1 MSKVTDWKTPI
12 GKSSTYDGVFDGNG
26 YSIKNLKYKPTQ
38 QANQARALF
47 GKIGKT
53 AIIRNLGISGAKVTA
68 ETSSQV
74 DTNIAVLAG
83 NNSGYIYN
91 CYVIDSEVSVETKS
105 APNIGV
111 LCSVNNGKIE
121 NCYCIN
127 STIKD
132 TSTITTS
139 GVYGGIAGA
148 NTGTV
153 KNSYA
158 VSITFSICEKNT
170 ITPHPVSS
178 SNTENVYYS
187 KATGDAR
194 TYTGGTEKDTAWFKS
209 DAAVDTLGK
218 EYFAKDGTNKNNGY
232 PVLTFKNISVG
243 GGDKTALENA
253 LKVFPTKGY
262 YTTNDRYNGVS
273 TSVNGF
279 WNDMQKLAASAR
291 AVYGKENATD
301 AEIQAEVK
309 KLQDS
314 ADAIQ
319 KAIAN
324 LIPTTRANT
333 TLLYEAMQH
342 TVSKDRYTPVSYA
355 AFTKAYDEASAL
367 MASMFDEKGN
377 PTDANTSANGK
388 QETLEALAKK
398 LEAAWKDLDERVSY
412 NGTSGEKQATLTVGA
427 IRYLLDKAAGVKR
440 SVYTQDTLS
449 ALDEAVEQA
458 KKTLATDEAYS
469 SIGQKELQ
477 RMTAA
482 MQALRKAIY
491 GLKTD
496 SQGKIHVQLSVVDA
510 SDIHLKHVGL
520 SQALHNPNLLTKGM
534 TLDANASA
542 YDILNTSC
550 EKGGTL
556 LTGYNTT
563 NGSEP
568 LLFLNGELVYGEN
581 FAGYSNTDEVLKAIR
596 LHNGDALTLVRI
608 WPSRIQFSSQ
618 VGYYSELMMDIPSY
632 FRYSTI
638 EAPTE
643 VTAGEPFT
651 IRVTSTSALP
661 FAVENDSKQPVV
673 GASIYRTSAAA
684 TEDEVSTAY
693 GHHDTYAVTD
703 ENGETTL
710 TLYYEGYTLINAYQV
725 DDIQGHYTVGPSV
738 LVYVKPSDDLAAVK
752 LQLRKELD
760 EAYYDENYPE
770 SIFTPENWQ
779 KVKQAYETGVQ
790 AIADADNSGA
800 ASSAQESAVNT
811 IRSLQKSAVS
821 QNNNNL
827 KKFRDILAK
836 LPDDVTKLDKSAETD
851 IANLKAAYEAMT
863 DYQQSEL
870 TEQEIARYE
879 EIINAKLNEAESYEL
894 KFEQAFAEDVPEAD
908 QQTIR
913 DMIAY
918 LKEHTRNEDQYTDV
932 TGGNKLAELFTFN
945 TYVGGPMVSS
955 ANNSYIYT
963 PLDKAPALKQDIYAC
978 VSPEYAAYLLC
989 RDAAIQAGKNNG
1001 PGVISAENGSWSI
1014 SDESTQMYVPDASNS
1029 NTTRVLGKM
1038 TYTINGT
1045 KYAIRSIKVTG
1056 LDTEASKR
1064 TLSFYDDTGYKG
1076 RSKGLMCNQVVP
1088 DTFLA
1093 FDMPFNNVT
1102 ITVTWG
1108 PASGSASE
1116 VEKARADA
1124 LTALETVMKGYEGNT
1139 KYTDKLDEIKKAYE
1153 AGIAKIKDK
1162 KQTPTVDAINTA
1174 RRETASKMAKAAA
1187 GSSSSADYEKYWG
1200 PNGLYRSEFDP
1211 GTEKGSVTLIIEDTT
1226 YDDSKDNDGEPF
1238 FYTGPTTAADYSV
1251 KNAYVYKENYI
1262 IGDNDTMMTVI
1273 LRALKEKNCSWTGTG
1288 GTEFG
1293 ITYLSGIKDGDHKLS
1308 EFDGGKESGWMGTL
1322 NGFFVNLSFAEF
1334 RVTPK
1339 EGQESKILLEDGD
1352 VIHVMYTC
1360 TGLGAD
1366 LGGTW
1371 GNSDTTLKALK
1382 VESGTETLV
1391 LAPEFEAV
1399 AEPGGTYSYTVLID
1413 DEAADL
1419 TITAD
1424 AANKN
1429 YLVKRFLNEKVTDNT
1444 EGGSFY
1450 KSTQAIPVVSGDT
1463 IYIGCGE
1470 PVWPSMNNQSTE
1482 AREYVGTWYELHI
1495 VSKKSGTKD
1504 VEAQIDALPDV
1515 GSLTYANREN
1525 YRQDI
1530 LQAWR
1535 ALNELADPDAV
1546 INKDKLDQLYKKL
1559 TDFDAVDAVKQAIAD
1574 LPTVAN
1580 ATLADKSNID
1590 AAKAK
1595 YDALTD
1601 ELRTYLKASEKQKLA
1616 DLLKRI
1622 EELNQEALTRLVV
1635 SPDTVSA
1642 VVDAKTGTI
1651 RLVGYVTPDMQIRL
1665 NDTPVANGDSFTLGY
1680 STYRIDMSGV
1690 IEKAPN
1696 VELEEKRPEIKMP
1709 EGAGDEVKQAVNAIT
1724 SPSTTSDGLKEAAA
1738 ETLTETAKDLAK
1750 DAAANA
1756 KEGQTV
1762 EVTAEV
1768 NLKIEVTRYSV
1779 SDGKNE
1785 LALEIKPQ
1793 VTYTTVVK
1801 NADGT
1806 TASSK
1811 TTDAEDLGNHVINAP
1826 VTISLALPT
1835 GMSQENLYVKH
1846 QISEDR
1852 YEYIKPTIEKNVA
1865 TWQQSSFS
1873 VVILTSDRRTA
1884 TIEMDGA
1891 NETLTPEDIGK
1902 ELPTVSMPNKDFLGW
1917 TFVINGEEY
1926 PGGPYTE
1933 LTDDLLTKLSEADS
1947 VSATPVFKDRPIIPV
1962 TPVTP
1967 SKPSQKPDTG
1977 KDLPFTDVSA
1987 NSWFYD
1993 GVKYAYENGLMNGTS
2008 STAFSPNA
2016 NTTRGM
2022 IVTILARVEGV
2033 NTNGT
2038 PWYAAGQKWA
2048 MDNGISDGTNMPG
2061 VITREQLATI
2071 LYRYA
2076 KQKGYDVSK
2085 SAALTA
2091 FSDADKVSG
2100 YAAEAMQWAVAEGL
2114 LQGSNGRLNPQG
2126 SATRAQVATILMRF
2140 MEKIAK

>member
-1 MSKVTDWKTPI
+1 MTVQKNRKEVPPVWRNLLLVWLIFSLVVASILPVCAAEPTAQTLTVSDITKYEISGTIEVDSVKYNVYKTTLDATKQDGLSFKVSPLI
-12 GKSSTYDGVFDGNG
+12 GLVSTYSLGTKATNFKPGRANDGVLIERNDTLFNAAVKHFNDSQNALALNDG
-26 YSIKNLKYKPTQ
+26 SIKNGNSYLLFQIAKNHFRKGIIEIPGFLLVEWTPGSVAPVTVDTRGLQNKLDETPETTQ
-38 QANQARALF
+38 TDGVYVDRTVYHEDDRYF
-47 GKIGKT
+47 GKNK
-53 AIIRNLGISGAKVTA
+53 
-68 ETSSQV
+68 
-74 DTNIAVLAG
+74 
-83 NNSGYIYN
+83 
-91 CYVIDSEVSVETKS
+91 
-105 APNIGV
+105 
-111 LCSVNNGKIE
+111 
-121 NCYCIN
+121 
-127 STIKD
+127 
-132 TSTITTS
+132 
-139 GVYGGIAGA
+139 
-148 NTGTV
+148 
-153 KNSYA
+153 
-158 VSITFSICEKNT
+158 TFSVLYNQL
-170 ITPHPVSS
+170 
-178 SNTENVYYS
+178 
-187 KATGDAR
+187 
-194 TYTGGTEKDTAWFKS
+194 KD
-209 DAAVDTLGK
+209 DLPQGRN
-218 EYFAKDGTNKNNGY
+218 Y
-232 PVLTFKNISVG
+232 
-243 GGDKTALENA
+243 
-253 LKVFPTKGY
+253 
-262 YTTNDRYNGVS
+262 
-273 TSVNGF
+273 NGF
-279 WNDMQKLAASAR
+279 WDIYLGARKAAEDALTSNNQETVNDALSLLTTAA
-291 AVYGKENATD
+291 D
-301 AEIQAEVK
+301 
-309 KLQDS
+309 
-314 ADAIQ
+314 
-319 KAIAN
+319 N

-333 TLLYEAMQH
+333 TLLHEAIEAADI
-342 TVSKDRYTPVSYA
+342 TKKDDYTPKSWSAYIQAKEAAVS
-355 AFTKAYDEASAL
+355 L
-367 MASMFDEKGN
+367 MDRMFDASGN
-377 PTDANTSANGK
+377 PTTDNTPAVQDELKNLAAELTKAHKNLDKRASLISTDGTKRAELAIAAIQQINQQYGSADLSAYTDTSVAELK
-388 QETLEALAKK
+388 AK
-398 LEAAWKDLDERVSY
+398 LEKAVKLTKDVP
-412 NGTSGEKQATLTVGA
+412 
-427 IRYLLDKAAGVKR
+427 
-440 SVYTQDTLS
+440 
-449 ALDEAVEQA
+449 
-458 KKTLATDEAYS
+458 AYS
-469 SIGQKELQ
+469 SIGSKELTSLQ
-477 RMTAA
+477 D
-482 MQALRKAIY
+482 ALRELRWAVL
-491 GLKTD
+491 GLETKLNK
-496 SQGKIHVQLSVVDA
+496 QIQVKLSVLDT
-510 SDIHLKHVGL
+510 SDIYAGHVGDN
-520 SQALHNPNLLTKGM
+520 QANHNYNTRTATL

-542 YDILNTSC
+542 YDLLHDGKYDTGKNTDSV
-550 EKGGTL
+550 EL
-556 LTGYNTT
+556 V
-563 NGSEP
+563 
-568 LLFLNGELVYGEN
+568 FLNGELLYNVSFGSDYLDGE
-581 FAGYSNTDEVLKAIR
+581 TMLKSVK
-596 LHNGDALTLVRI
+596 LHNNDELSVVWFMPNRF
-608 WPSRIQFSSQ
+608 PNSST
-618 VGYYSELMMDIPSY
+618 VGTYEQQMLEIVDW

-638 EAPTE
+638 QVAQE
-643 VTAGEPFT
+643 VTAGVPFPVT
-651 IRVTSTSALP
+651 VTSESAFP
-661 FAVENDSKQPVV
+661 FRKDGGKPFV
-673 GASIYRTSAAA
+673 GAEIYYGAAKESA
-684 TEDEVSTAY
+684 EDAETTYVHRSTGAL
-693 GHHDTYAVTD
+693 TD
-703 ENGETTL
+703 ENGQAQV
-710 TLYYEGYTLINAYQV
+710 TLYEEGYVLLNAFRM
-725 DDIQGHYTVGPSV
+725 DTEGRYTVGPSV
-738 LVYVKPSDDLAAVK
+738 LVHVKPSTDPSTAK
-752 LQLRKELD
+752 LRLREQLD
-760 EAYYDENYPE
+760 EVYYDENYPE
-770 SIFTPENWQ
+770 SAFTAERWAER
-779 KVKQAYETGVQ
+779 KAAYEEGVQ
-790 AIADADNSGA
+790 GIANAATLGEASTAQSEAIAAIKKLQSDMDETN
-800 ASSAQESAVNT
+800 VN
-811 IRSLQKSAVS
+811 
-821 QNNNNL
+821 NPWN
-827 KKFRDILAK
+827 FRYQLST
-836 LPDDVTKLDKSAETD
+836 LPDEVTKLDAAAQTTINTLADLYEK
-851 IANLKAAYEAMT
+851 IKAT
-863 DYQQSEL
+863 PYQLAEL
-870 TEQEIARYE
+870 TEQEIQKYE
-879 EIINAKLNEAESYEL
+879 AVVAASKAGLPPAEEHTL
-894 KFEQAFAEDVPEAD
+894 TFEQKLITDDPDDQKALEA
-908 QQTIR
+908 
-913 DMIAY
+913 MIAY
-918 LKEHTRNEDQYTDV
+918 LQANTPTDDKYGES
-932 TGGNKLAELFTFN
+932 TGNKKLLPLFGFSKYRLPIEKATAL
-945 TYVGGPMVSS
+945 TKDLRATLSPD
-955 ANNSYIYT
+955 YT
-963 PLDKAPALKQDIYAC
+963 
-978 VSPEYAAYLLC
+978 AYLLC
-989 RDAAIQAGKNNG
+989 RNAAMADGNMKG
-1001 PGVISAENGSWSI
+1001 PGVILGNGWSI
-1014 SDESTQMYVPDASNS
+1014 SDKALGSSFQEGG
-1029 NTTRVLGKM
+1029 NTVTLTGSM
-1038 TYTINGT
+1038 TYTING
-1045 KYAIRSIKVTG
+1045 KQYAIRDISIEGAEVPLSLTDSNVLKYEDGT
-1056 LDTEASKR
+1056 LIDAS
-1064 TLSFYDDTGYKG
+1064 TYKG
-1076 RSKGLMCNQVVP
+1076 KTDVHINVHAKNAQIG
-1088 DTFLA
+1088 FI
-1093 FDMPFNNVT
+1093 MPFNDVK
-1102 ITVTWG
+1102 IVVTWG
-1108 PASGSASE
+1108 PVGGTSSE
-1116 VEKARADA
+1116 AEKARADA

-1139 KYTDKLDEIKKAYE
+1139 KYADKLDEIKKAYE
-1153 AGIAKIKDK
+1153 TGIAKIKDET
-1162 KQTPTVDAINTA
+1162 QTPTVDAINRV
-1174 RRETASKMAKAAA
+1174 RRETAGKMAKEAA
-1187 GSSSSADYEKYWG
+1187 GSSNLADYEKYWG
-1200 PNGLYRSEFDP
+1200 VNGQYTSEFDP
-1211 GTEKGSVTLIIEDTT
+1211 GSPSGSVTLIIEDTT
-1226 YDDSKDNDGEPF
+1226 YDDSKDNDGKPF

-1262 IGDNDTMMTVI
+1262 IGDNDNMMTVI
-1273 LRALKEKNCSWTGTG
+1273 LRALKEKGCTWTGTG
-1288 GTEFG
+1288 GAGFG
-1293 ITYLSGIKDGDHKLS
+1293 ITYLSGIKDSDHTLS
-1308 EFDGGKESGWMGTL
+1308 EFTGGNESGWMGTL
-1322 NGFFVNLSFAEF
+1322 NGFFVNLSFSEF
-1334 RVTPK
+1334 RVTP
-1339 EGQESKILLEDGD
+1339 QENQNSNILLADGD

-1360 TGLGAD
+1360 TGLGED
-1366 LGGTW
+1366 LGGTFY
-1371 GNSDTTLKALK
+1371 NSDTTLKALK
-1382 VESGTETLV
+1382 VMDGDKTLV
-1391 LAPEFEAV
+1391 LAPEFESV
-1399 AEPGGTYSYTVLID
+1399 AQPGGTYSYTVMID
-1413 DEAADL
+1413 GDAAEL
-1419 TITAD
+1419 TITTD

-1444 EGGSFY
+1444 EGGSYY

-1482 AREYVGTWYELHI
+1482 ARDYVGTWYELHI
-1495 VSKKSGTKD
+1495 VSANSGGSD
-1504 VEAQIDALPDV
+1504 VDAQIDALPNPND
-1515 GSLTYANREN
+1515 LTYTNRET

-1530 LQAWR
+1530 VQAKQ
-1535 ALNELADPDAV
+1535 ALDALKDSSSVNADRKQKLEALC
-1546 INKDKLDQLYKKL
+1546 DKLAG
-1559 TDFDAVDAVKQAIAD
+1559 FDAVDAVKKAIAD

-1762 EVTAEV
+1762 KVTAEV

-1987 NSWFYD
+1987 NNWSYD

-2114 LQGSNGRLNPQG
+2114 LQGSNGELDPQG

>member
-1 MSKVTDWKTPI
+1 M
-12 GKSSTYDGVFDGNG
+12 VFQVGN
-26 YSIKNLKYKPTQ
+26 
-38 QANQARALF
+38 
-47 GKIGKT
+47 
-53 AIIRNLGISGAKVTA
+53 
-68 ETSSQV
+68 
-74 DTNIAVLAG
+74 D
-83 NNSGYIYN
+83 
-91 CYVIDSEVSVETKS
+91 
-105 APNIGV
+105 
-111 LCSVNNGKIE
+111 GKIE
-121 NCYCIN
+121 EILDLKKTIAYIEFTADMANYVGLFGLVIEFTQ
-127 STIKD
+127 SVDKSGLETVLKTARTIKNGD
-132 TSTITTS
+132 
-139 GVYGGIAGA
+139 
-148 NTGTV
+148 
-153 KNSYA
+153 SYY
-158 VSITFSICEKNT
+158 KQ
-170 ITPHPVSS
+170 
-178 SNTENVYYS
+178 
-187 KATGDAR
+187 
-194 TYTGGTEKDTAWFKS
+194 
-209 DAAVDTLGK
+209 
-218 EYFAKDGTNKNNGY
+218 
-232 PVLTFKNISVG
+232 
-243 GGDKTALENA
+243 
-253 LKVFPTKGY
+253 
-262 YTTNDRYNGVS
+262 NDRYNGNIYS
-273 TSVNGF
+273 SSGF
-279 WNDMQKLAASAR
+279 WAEFLAELTNAEAIYASGR
-291 AVYGKENATD
+291 SDQNAINGATKD
-301 AEIQAEVK
+301 
-309 KLQDS
+309 LTS
-314 ADAIQ
+314 AIS
-319 KAIAN
+319 N
-324 LIPTTRANT
+324 LIEKRYANT
-333 TLLYEAMQH
+333 TLLHEAIEAADI
-342 TVSKDRYTPVSYA
+342 TKKDDYTPKSWSAYIQAKEAAVS
-355 AFTKAYDEASAL
+355 L
-367 MASMFDEKGN
+367 MDRMFDASGN
-377 PTDANTSANGK
+377 PTADNTPAVQDELENLAAELTAARKALDKRASLISTDGTKRAELAIAAIQQIQQQYESANLSGTYTDTSVA
-388 QETLEALAKK
+388 TLKTK
-398 LEAAWKDLDERVSY
+398 LEKAVKLTKDVP
-412 NGTSGEKQATLTVGA
+412 
-427 IRYLLDKAAGVKR
+427 
-440 SVYTQDTLS
+440 
-449 ALDEAVEQA
+449 
-458 KKTLATDEAYS
+458 AYS
-469 SIGQKELQ
+469 SIGSKELTSLQ
-477 RMTAA
+477 D
-482 MQALRKAIY
+482 ALRELRWAVL
-491 GLKTD
+491 GLETLSNK
-496 SQGKIHVQLSVVDA
+496 QIQVKLSVLDT
-510 SDIHLKHVGL
+510 SDIYLGHVGDN
-520 SQALHNPNLLTKGM
+520 QANHNYNTRTATL

-542 YDILNTSC
+542 YDLLHDGNYDTGKNTDSV
-550 EKGGTL
+550 EL
-556 LTGYNTT
+556 V
-563 NGSEP
+563 
-568 LLFLNGELVYGEN
+568 FLNGELLYNVSFGSDYLGTLTMLQSVKLHDKDELSVVWFMPN
-581 FAGYSNTDEVLKAIR
+581 RFPNSSTDGTYVQQMLEIV
-596 LHNGDALTLVRI
+596 D
-608 WPSRIQFSSQ
+608 W
-618 VGYYSELMMDIPSY
+618 

-638 EAPTE
+638 QVAQE
-643 VTAGEPFT
+643 VTAGVPFPVT
-651 IRVTSTSALP
+651 VTSESAFP
-661 FAVENDSKQPVV
+661 FRKDGGKPFV
-673 GASIYRTSAAA
+673 GAEIYYGAAKESA
-684 TEDEVSTAY
+684 EDAETTYVHRST
-693 GHHDTYAVTD
+693 GVLTD
-703 ENGETTL
+703 ENGQTQV
-710 TLYYEGYTLINAYQV
+710 TLYEEGYVLLNAFRM
-725 DDIQGHYTVGPSV
+725 DTEGRYTVGPSV
-738 LVYVKPSDDLAAVK
+738 LVHVKPSTDPGTAK
-752 LQLRKELD
+752 LRLREQLD
-760 EAYYDENYPE
+760 EVYYDENYSE
-770 SIFTPENWQ
+770 SAFTAERWAER
-779 KVKQAYETGVQ
+779 KAAYEEGVQ
-790 AIADADNSGA
+790 GIANAATLGEASTAQSEAIAKIKKLQSSMDEDN
-800 ASSAQESAVNT
+800 V
-811 IRSLQKSAVS
+811 
-821 QNNNNL
+821 NNL
-827 KKFRDILAK
+827 WNFRYDLST
-836 LPDDVTKLDKSAETD
+836 LPDKVTKLDAAAEQTINKLINLYKKIEQTPYQFAELTD
-851 IANLKAAYEAMT
+851 QELEKYKAVVAAYEKGLPPAQEYTMT
-863 DYQQSEL
+863 
-870 TEQEIARYE
+870 
-879 EIINAKLNEAESYEL
+879 
-894 KFEQAFAEDVPEAD
+894 FEQKLITDDPDDQKALEA
-908 QQTIR
+908 
-913 DMIAY
+913 MIAY
-918 LKEHTRNEDQYTDV
+918 LQANTPTDDKYGDS
-932 TGGNKLAELFTFN
+932 TGNKKLLPLFGFSKYGLPIETA
-945 TYVGGPMVSS
+945 TALTKDLYATLSPD
-955 ANNSYIYT
+955 YT
-963 PLDKAPALKQDIYAC
+963 
-978 VSPEYAAYLLC
+978 AYLLC
-989 RDAAIQAGKNNG
+989 RNAARAEGKNNG
-1001 PGVISAENGSWSI
+1001 PGEIRAEDRSWSI
-1014 SDESTQMYVPDASNS
+1014 SDETLGSSFQESG
-1029 NTTRVLGKM
+1029 NTVTLTGSM
-1038 TYTINGT
+1038 TYTING
-1045 KYAIRSIKVTG
+1045 KQYAIRDISIEGAEVPLSLTNSNALNYVDG
-1056 LDTEASKR
+1056 
-1064 TLSFYDDTGYKG
+1064 TLIDATNYKG
-1076 RSKGLMCNQVVP
+1076 KTENHINVHAKNAKVG
-1088 DTFLA
+1088 FI
-1093 FDMPFNNVT
+1093 MPFNNVK
-1102 ITVTWG
+1102 IVVTWG
-1108 PASGSASE
+1108 PVGGTSSE
-1116 VEKARADA
+1116 AEKARADA
-1124 LTALETVMKGYEGNT
+1124 LTALETVMKGYESNT
-1139 KYTDKLDEIKKAYE
+1139 KYADKLDKIREAYKT
-1153 AGIAKIKDK
+1153 GIAKIKDEA
-1162 KQTPTVDAINTA
+1162 QTPTVNAINTV

-1187 GSSSSADYEKYWG
+1187 GSSSLTDYEKYWG
-1200 PNGLYRSEFDP
+1200 QDGLYRSEFDP
-1211 GTEKGSVTLIIEDTT
+1211 GSPSGSVTLIIEDTT
-1226 YDDSKDNDGEPF
+1226 YDDSKDNEGTPF

-1273 LRALKEKNCSWTGTG
+1273 LRALKEKGCTWTGTG
-1288 GTEFG
+1288 GAGFG
-1293 ITYLSGIKDGDHKLS
+1293 ITYLSGIKDGDHTLS
-1308 EFDGGKESGWMGTL
+1308 EFTGGNESGWMGTL
-1322 NGFFVNLSFAEF
+1322 NGFFVNLSFSEF
-1334 RVTPK
+1334 RVTHK
-1339 EGQESKILLEDGD
+1339 EGQESNILLADGD

-1366 LGGTW
+1366 LGGTFY
-1371 GNSDTTLKALK
+1371 NSDTTLKALK
-1382 VESGTETLV
+1382 VENGTQTLV
-1391 LAPEFEAV
+1391 LTPEFEAV

-1482 AREYVGTWYELHI
+1482 ARKYVGTWYELHI

-1535 ALNELADPDAV
+1535 ALYELADPDAV
-1546 INKDKLDQLYKKL
+1546 SNKDKLDQLYKKL

-1574 LPTVAN
+1574 LPTVSN

-1635 SPDTVSA
+1635 LPDTVSA

-1651 RLVGYVTPDMQIRL
+1651 HLVGYVTAGSTQITL
-1665 NDTPVANGDSFTLGY
+1665 NGIPVANGDSFTLGY

-1709 EGAGDEVKQAVNAIT
+1709 EDAGDEVKQAVNAIT

-1738 ETLTETAKDLAK
+1738 ETLTETAKELAK

-1768 NLKIEVTRYSV
+1768 NLKIEVTSYSV

-1811 TTDAEDLGNHVINAP
+1811 TTDAEDLGNHVIKAP

-1873 VVILTSDRRTA
+1873 VVILTSDRRMA

-1917 TFVINGEEY
+1917 TFVINGKEY

-1933 LTDDLLTKLSEADS
+1933 LTDDLLTALSKA
-1947 VSATPVFKDRPIIPV
+1947 VTISATPVFKDRPIIPV

-1977 KDLPFTDVSA
+1977 KNLPFTDVSA
-1987 NSWFYD
+1987 NNWFYD

-2008 STAFSPNA
+2008 SNAFSPNA

-2085 SAALTA
+2085 STALTA

-2100 YAAEAMQWAVAEGL
+2100 YASEAMQWAVAEGL

>member
-1 MSKVTDWKTPI
+1 MLGDLDKTKLQASLDKVT
-12 GKSSTYDGVFDGNG
+12 
-26 YSIKNLKYKPTQ
+26 
-38 QANQARALF
+38 
-47 GKIGKT
+47 
-53 AIIRNLGISGAKVTA
+53 
-68 ETSSQV
+68 
-74 DTNIAVLAG
+74 
-83 NNSGYIYN
+83 
-91 CYVIDSEVSVETKS
+91 
-105 APNIGV
+105 
-111 LCSVNNGKIE
+111 
-121 NCYCIN
+121 
-127 STIKD
+127 
-132 TSTITTS
+132 
-139 GVYGGIAGA
+139 
-148 NTGTV
+148 
-153 KNSYA
+153 
-158 VSITFSICEKNT
+158 
-170 ITPHPVSS
+170 
-178 SNTENVYYS
+178 
-187 KATGDAR
+187 
-194 TYTGGTEKDTAWFKS
+194 
-209 DAAVDTLGK
+209 
-218 EYFAKDGTNKNNGY
+218 GTNESKW
-232 PVLTFKNISVG
+232 
-243 GGDKTALENA
+243 
-253 LKVFPTKGY
+253 
-262 YTTNDRYNGVS
+262 YTSNDRYNGKAES
-273 TSVNGF
+273 KTGF
-279 WNDMQKLAASAR
+279 WAELTKTNGPR
-291 AVYGKENATD
+291 ANAQNILNT
-301 AEIQAEVK
+301 A
-309 KLQDS
+309 L
-314 ADAIQ
+314 IQ
-319 KAIAN
+319 KQLDNAQKDLDNAISN
-324 LIPTTRANT
+324 LIPAERANT
-333 TLLYEAMQH
+333 TLLYEEIQRSENLNKDNYTLASWSDFSKKFDAAQALQALMFNEDGSPSDANNASANPDIKTKTDELKTAREALEERIPKGWLLSAQFAQKAIEQLLDEKLTGKYTADSWSAYQDARTTAEKALDEVKVFESMGESDLDRLQKATEKLRTARYALVDKDKRTINVYVSFADAFAMINKNATSAGAVAKH
-342 TVSKDRYTPVSYA
+342 VTLPAGATVRQAFEAAMGRLPTNPHGTFCEALLFINGQMYFPDNANINQIIYCGQYANAKLRDGDKVTLVLSAPPQELASSQAHYNLLQTTDLLDDFRYTTIDAPEKVAAGETFEITVNVDGALPDNYTGTATGYA
-355 AFTKAYDEASAL
+355 NAKIFTSVDAYETAEAAANAETTL
-367 MASMFDEKGN
+367 DTYVT
-377 PTDANTSANGK
+377 TDANGK
-388 QETLEALAKK
+388 
-398 LEAAWKDLDERVSY
+398 
-412 NGTSGEKQATLTVGA
+412 ATLTLYNEGFITLNAFCFDDAGRVTAGHTVIIEVGKTDDLA
-427 IRYLLDKAAGVKR
+427 GIRLQLREELDNAYNDEAYPRSVFSAEQWTELQTAYNTGIAGIADAKTSGAARTAQMAALQTIKRLQSEADKANADNLRFFRNILATIPYPTDGKLDKAAEADVGRLKTR
-440 SVYTQDTLS
+440 YGQMTEAQRADLT
-449 ALDEAVEQA
+449 DEEKA
-458 KKTLATDEAYS
+458 KYEAIAAATFTDEAQQFTLTFEQNFTP
-469 SIGQKELQ
+469 GMNE
-477 RMTAA
+477 AD
-482 MQALRKAIY
+482 KA
-491 GLKTD
+491 
-496 SQGKIHVQLSVVDA
+496 
-510 SDIHLKHVGL
+510 
-520 SQALHNPNLLTKGM
+520 
-534 TLDANASA
+534 
-542 YDILNTSC
+542 
-550 EKGGTL
+550 
-556 LTGYNTT
+556 
-563 NGSEP
+563 
-568 LLFLNGELVYGEN
+568 
-581 FAGYSNTDEVLKAIR
+581 
-596 LHNGDALTLVRI
+596 
-608 WPSRIQFSSQ
+608 
-618 VGYYSELMMDIPSY
+618 
-632 FRYSTI
+632 TI
-638 EAPTE
+638 EAMVKYLQDNTP
-643 VTAGEPFT
+643 
-651 IRVTSTSALP
+651 
-661 FAVENDSKQPVV
+661 N
-673 GASIYRTSAAA
+673 
-684 TEDEVSTAY
+684 EDW
-693 GHHDTYAVTD
+693 
-703 ENGETTL
+703 
-710 TLYYEGYTLINAYQV
+710 YQ
-725 DDIQGHYTVGPSV
+725 Q
-738 LVYVKPSDDLAAVK
+738 KPISGIGNQKLAA
-752 LQLRKELD
+752 
-760 EAYYDENYPE
+760 
-770 SIFTPENWQ
+770 
-779 KVKQAYETGVQ
+779 
-790 AIADADNSGA
+790 
-800 ASSAQESAVNT
+800 
-811 IRSLQKSAVS
+811 
-821 QNNNNL
+821 
-827 KKFRDILAK
+827 
-836 LPDDVTKLDKSAETD
+836 
-851 IANLKAAYEAMT
+851 
-863 DYQQSEL
+863 
-870 TEQEIARYE
+870 
-879 EIINAKLNEAESYEL
+879 
-894 KFEQAFAEDVPEAD
+894 
-908 QQTIR
+908 
-913 DMIAY
+913 
-918 LKEHTRNEDQYTDV
+918 
-932 TGGNKLAELFTFN
+932 LFTFN
-945 TYVGGPMVSS
+945 TTKS
-955 ANNSYIYT
+955 ANNSTAYQKIT
-963 PLDKAPALKQDIYAC
+963 ESSALQSGIYAC
-978 VSPEYAAYLLC
+978 VNPDYIMYLLC
-989 RDAAIQAGKNNG
+989 RDNS
-1001 PGVISAENGSWSI
+1001 GVFSGTTDTGAWSV
-1014 SDESTQMYVPDASNS
+1014 SDA
-1029 NTTRVLGKM
+1029 NTTLNVTTKNDYSYVGLVGKM
-1038 TYTINGT
+1038 VYTINGT
-1045 KYAIRSIKVTG
+1045 QYAIRSIDVEG
-1056 LDTEASKR
+1056 LTAGQYELTTR
-1064 TLSFYDDTGYKG
+1064 PFYEGSDYKG
-1076 RSKGLMCNQVVP
+1076 KTDTDCNLYVP
-1088 DTFLA
+1088 DSFVSFT
-1093 FDMPFNNVT
+1093 MPFSDVKVS
-1102 ITVTWG
+1102 VTWG
-1108 PASGSASE
+1108 PVSGTDSE
-1116 VEKARADA
+1116 IEKARADA
-1124 LTALETVMKGYEGNT
+1124 LTALEAVMKGYEDDA
-1139 KYTDKLDEIKKAYE
+1139 KYADKLVKIKEKYATGVNEIKS
-1153 AGIAKIKDK
+1153 AK
-1162 KQTPTVDAINTA
+1162 TVDKINAA
-1174 RRETASKMAKAAA
+1174 RRDAAKEMAKAAA
-1187 GSSSSADYEKYWG
+1187 GNTGKDDRFNKHWG
-1200 PNGLYRSEFDP
+1200 DESDNWGFYAGDP
-1211 GTEKGSVTLIIEDTT
+1211 RGTVKVIVENTT
-1226 YDDSKDNDGEPF
+1226 YSGAPEGFYSDPNDP
-1238 FYTGPTTAADYSV
+1238 DYSLE
-1251 KNAYVYKENYI
+1251 NAIVYEPNYT
-1262 IGDNDTMMTVI
+1262 IGDEDSMMTVI
-1273 LRALKEKNCSWTGTG
+1273 LRALADNGYTWTGTG
-1288 GTEFG
+1288 GSEFG
-1293 ITYLSGIKDGDHKLS
+1293 ITYLSSISLGNSKEYKLG
-1308 EFDGGKESGWMGTL
+1308 EFDGGNESGWMGTL
-1322 NGFFVNLSFAEF
+1322 NGFFTNLGFSEF

-1339 EGQESKILLEDGD
+1339 ENQESKILLEDGD
-1352 VIHVMYTC
+1352 VIRVMYTC
-1360 TGLGAD
+1360 TGLGKD

-1382 VESGTETLV
+1382 VENGTETLV

-1470 PVWPSMNNQSTE
+1470 PVWPSMNNQGTE

-1535 ALNELADPDAV
+1535 ALYELADPDAV
-1546 INKDKLDQLYKKL
+1546 SNKDKLDQLYKKL
-1559 TDFDAVDAVKQAIAD
+1559 TDFDAVDAVKKAIAD

-1580 ATLADKSNID
+1580 ATLADKGDID

-1651 RLVGYVTPDMQIRL
+1651 RLVGYVLAGTRITL
-1665 NDTPVANGDSFTLGY
+1665 NRTSVANGDSFTLGY

-1709 EGAGDEVKQAVNAIT
+1709 EDAGDEVKQAVNAIT

-1987 NSWFYD
+1987 NNWFYD

-2033 NTNGT
+2033 NTNCT

-2085 SAALTA
+2085 STALTG

-2100 YAAEAMQWAVAEGL
+2100 YASEAMQWAVAEGL
-2114 LQGSNGRLNPQG
+2114 LQGSNGKLNPQG

>member
-1 MSKVTDWKTPI
+1 MQLGSNGLTNPSSDYTLDTKTHTLTGKEVDVSVSKTYIVKIKSTPFLFQNTTSNGI
-12 GKSSTYDGVFDGNG
+12 GKSKTRTAGNKKGLTIGANASKTNTELAPFVTTRTVLEDLG
-26 YSIKNLKYKPTQ
+26 YTLDKNSSGDYYFAYFTELKYAVLVEITPDGLEPPKPLDFKELNAQ
-38 QANQARALF
+38 LARVADD
-47 GKIGKT
+47 KQDDWYT
-53 AIIRNLGISGAKVTA
+53 SDDRWNGIS
-68 ETSSQV
+68 
-74 DTNIAVLAG
+74 
-83 NNSGYIYN
+83 
-91 CYVIDSEVSVETKS
+91 
-105 APNIGV
+105 
-111 LCSVNNGKIE
+111 
-121 NCYCIN
+121 
-127 STIKD
+127 
-132 TSTITTS
+132 
-139 GVYGGIAGA
+139 
-148 NTGTV
+148 
-153 KNSYA
+153 
-158 VSITFSICEKNT
+158 
-170 ITPHPVSS
+170 
-178 SNTENVYYS
+178 YS
-187 KATGDAR
+187 KAGFWADLTKEGGPLDDA
-194 TYTGGTEKDTAWFKS
+194 EK
-209 DAAVDTLGK
+209 
-218 EYFAKDGTNKNNGY
+218 
-232 PVLTFKNISVG
+232 
-243 GGDKTALENA
+243 A
-253 LKVFPTKGY
+253 LKALRQEDVDKACSKLETAID
-262 YTTNDRYNGVS
+262 TT
-273 TSVNGF
+273 
-279 WNDMQKLAASAR
+279 
-291 AVYGKENATD
+291 
-301 AEIQAEVK
+301 
-309 KLQDS
+309 
-314 ADAIQ
+314 
-319 KAIAN
+319 
-324 LIPTTRANT
+324 LIPATRANT
-333 TLLYEAMQH
+333 TLLYEELLNEPNKA
-342 TVSKDRYTPVSYA
+342 DYTPKSWA
-355 AFTKAYDEASAL
+355 AYTKVRDRAEAMMSA
-367 MASMFDEKGN
+367 MFDEKGN

-388 QETLEALAKK
+388 QGELEVLAKELTAARGALDKRASLISTDASKRAELAIAAIQQIQTQYGKADLSAYTKDSVTTLKTKLEKAVKLTKDVPAYSAIGSNELTSLQDALRELRWAVLGLETLSNKQIHVK
-398 LEAAWKDLDERVSY
+398 LSVLDTSDIYEGHVGDNQANHNY
-412 NGTSGEKQATLTVGA
+412 NTRTATL
-427 IRYLLDKAAGVKR
+427 
-440 SVYTQDTLS
+440 
-449 ALDEAVEQA
+449 
-458 KKTLATDEAYS
+458 
-469 SIGQKELQ
+469 
-477 RMTAA
+477 
-482 MQALRKAIY
+482 
-491 GLKTD
+491 
-496 SQGKIHVQLSVVDA
+496 
-510 SDIHLKHVGL
+510 
-520 SQALHNPNLLTKGM
+520 

-542 YDILNTSC
+542 YDLLHNGKYDTGKNTDSV
-550 EKGGTL
+550 EL
-556 LTGYNTT
+556 V
-563 NGSEP
+563 
-568 LLFLNGELVYGEN
+568 FLNGELLYNVSFGSDYLDGKTMLTSVKLHDN
-581 FAGYSNTDEVLKAIR
+581 DELSV
-596 LHNGDALTLVRI
+596 I
-608 WPSRIQFSSQ
+608 WFMPNRFLNSST
-618 VGYYSELMMDIPSY
+618 VGTYAQQMLEVVDW

-638 EAPTE
+638 QVEQE
-643 VTAGEPFT
+643 VTAGVPFPVTVTSESAFAFRKDGEKPFT
-651 IRVTSTSALP
+651 GAEIYYGAPSETAQDAETSY
-661 FAVENDSKQPVV
+661 VH
-673 GASIYRTSAAA
+673 R
-684 TEDEVSTAY
+684 ST
-693 GHHDTYAVTD
+693 GVLTD
-703 ENGETTL
+703 ENGQAQV
-710 TLYYEGYTLINAYQV
+710 TLYEEGYVLLNAFRM
-725 DDIQGHYTVGPSV
+725 DTEGRYTVGPSV
-738 LVYVKPSDDLAAVK
+738 LVHVNAATDPSAAK
-752 LQLRKELD
+752 LRLREQLD
-760 EAYYDENYPE
+760 EVYYDENYPE
-770 SIFTPENWQ
+770 SAFTAERWAER
-779 KVKQAYETGVQ
+779 KAAYEEGVQ
-790 AIADADNSGA
+790 GIANAATLGEASTAQSEAIAAIKKLQSDMDETN
-800 ASSAQESAVNT
+800 VN
-811 IRSLQKSAVS
+811 
-821 QNNNNL
+821 NPWN
-827 KKFRDILAK
+827 FRYQLST
-836 LPDDVTKLDKSAETD
+836 LPDEVTKLDAAAQTTIDTLADLYEK
-851 IANLKAAYEAMT
+851 IKAT
-863 DYQQSEL
+863 PYQLAEL
-870 TEQEIARYE
+870 TEQEIQKYE
-879 EIINAKLNEAESYEL
+879 AVVAASKAGLPPAKEHTLT
-894 KFEQAFAEDVPEAD
+894 FEQKLITDDPDDQKALEA
-908 QQTIR
+908 
-913 DMIAY
+913 MIAY
-918 LKEHTRNEDQYTDV
+918 LQANTPTDDKYGES
-932 TGGNKLAELFTFN
+932 TGNKKLLPLFGFSKYRLPIEKATAL
-945 TYVGGPMVSS
+945 TKDLRATLSPD
-955 ANNSYIYT
+955 YT
-963 PLDKAPALKQDIYAC
+963 
-978 VSPEYAAYLLC
+978 AYLLC
-989 RDAAIQAGKNNG
+989 RNAAMADGNMKG
-1001 PGVISAENGSWSI
+1001 PGVISGDGWSI
-1014 SDESTQMYVPDASNS
+1014 SDKALGSSFQEGG
-1029 NTTRVLGKM
+1029 NTVTLTGSM
-1038 TYTINGT
+1038 TYTING
-1045 KYAIRSIKVTG
+1045 KQYAIRDISIEGAEVPLSLTDSNVLKYEDGT
-1056 LDTEASKR
+1056 LIDAS
-1064 TLSFYDDTGYKG
+1064 TYKG
-1076 RSKGLMCNQVVP
+1076 KTNVHINVHAKNAQIG
-1088 DTFLA
+1088 FI
-1093 FDMPFNNVT
+1093 MPFNDVK
-1102 ITVTWG
+1102 IVVTWG
-1108 PASGSASE
+1108 PVGGTSSE
-1116 VEKARADA
+1116 AEKARADA

-1139 KYTDKLDEIKKAYE
+1139 KYADKLDKIREAYE
-1153 AGIAKIKDK
+1153 TGIAKIKDE
-1162 KQTPTVDAINTA
+1162 KQTPTVNAINTV
-1174 RRETASKMAKAAA
+1174 RRETASKMAKEAA
-1187 GSSSSADYEKYWG
+1187 GSSSLADYKKYWG
-1200 PNGLYRSEFDP
+1200 VNGQYTSEFDP
-1211 GTEKGSVTLIIEDTT
+1211 GSPSGSVTLIIEDTT
-1226 YDDSKDNDGEPF
+1226 YDDSKDNDGTPF

-1273 LRALKEKNCSWTGTG
+1273 LRALKEKGCTWTGTG
-1288 GTEFG
+1288 GAGFG
-1293 ITYLSGIKDGDHKLS
+1293 ITYLSGIKDSDHTLS
-1308 EFDGGKESGWMGTL
+1308 EFTGGNESGWMGTL
-1322 NGFFVNLSFAEF
+1322 NGFFVNLSFSEF
-1334 RVTPK
+1334 RVTP
-1339 EGQESKILLEDGD
+1339 QENQNSNILLADGD

-1360 TGLGAD
+1360 TGLGED
-1366 LGGTW
+1366 LGGTFY
-1371 GNSDTTLKALK
+1371 NSDTTLKALK
-1382 VESGTETLV
+1382 VMDGDKTLV
-1391 LAPEFEAV
+1391 LAPEFESV
-1399 AEPGGTYSYTVLID
+1399 AQPGGTYSYTVMID
-1413 DEAADL
+1413 GDAAEL
-1419 TITAD
+1419 TITTD

-1444 EGGSFY
+1444 EGGSYY

-1482 AREYVGTWYELHI
+1482 ARDYVGTWYELHI
-1495 VSKKSGTKD
+1495 VSTNSGGSD
-1504 VEAQIDALPDV
+1504 VDAQIDALPNPND
-1515 GSLTYANREN
+1515 LTYTNRET

-1530 LQAWR
+1530 VQAKQ
-1535 ALNELADPDAV
+1535 ALDALKDSSSV
-1546 INKDKLDQLYKKL
+1546 NVDRKQKLEALCDKLAG
-1559 TDFDAVDAVKQAIAD
+1559 FDAVDAVKQAIAD

-1987 NSWFYD
+1987 NNWFYD

-2048 MDNGISDGTNMPG
+2048 MGNGISDGTNMPG

>member
-1 MSKVTDWKTPI
+1 MAKLVIALT
-12 GKSSTYDGVFDGNG
+12 STY
-26 YSIKNLKYKPTQ
+26 NL
-38 QANQARALF
+38 
-47 GKIGKT
+47 
-53 AIIRNLGISGAKVTA
+53 
-68 ETSSQV
+68 
-74 DTNIAVLAG
+74 
-83 NNSGYIYN
+83 
-91 CYVIDSEVSVETKS
+91 
-105 APNIGV
+105 
-111 LCSVNNGKIE
+111 
-121 NCYCIN
+121 
-127 STIKD
+127 
-132 TSTITTS
+132 
-139 GVYGGIAGA
+139 
-148 NTGTV
+148 
-153 KNSYA
+153 
-158 VSITFSICEKNT
+158 
-170 ITPHPVSS
+170 
-178 SNTENVYYS
+178 
-187 KATGDAR
+187 
-194 TYTGGTEKDTAWFKS
+194 
-209 DAAVDTLGK
+209 
-218 EYFAKDGTNKNNGY
+218 
-232 PVLTFKNISVG
+232 
-243 GGDKTALENA
+243 GDKTKLFGSNGNNDLVKSKTLLEKDETDGSLYQKAKAHFSQNKKAISLATGQSFDDNSDLLLFQIVKNHATKGIQEIIGYLVVEWKGGAIGPVQLKTKELADKLERVSGENA
-253 LKVFPTKGY
+253 K
-262 YTTNDRYNGVS
+262 NWCISDDRYNGIDYS
-273 TSVNGF
+273 RNGF
-279 WNDMQKLAASAR
+279 WADLT
-291 AVYGKENATD
+291 KESGPRETAKI
-301 AEIQAEVK
+301 A
-309 KLQDS
+309 L
-314 ADAIQ
+314 Q
-319 KAIAN
+319 KAKTQKEIDDALAVLTAAISK
-324 LIPTTRANT
+324 LIPSTRANT
-333 TLLYEAMQH
+333 TLLYEELLNEPNK
-342 TVSKDRYTPVSYA
+342 SDYTPKSWS
-355 AFTKAYDEASAL
+355 AYIKLRDQAEA
-367 MASMFDEKGN
+367 MMTSMFDENGK
-377 PTDANTSANGK
+377 PTGANTSAGGK
-388 QETLEALAKK
+388 QEALETLAAELTAAREALDKRASLISTDALKRAELAIAAIQQIQTQYGSADLSAYYTTDSVTTLKTK
-398 LEAAWKDLDERVSY
+398 LEKAVKLTKDVP
-412 NGTSGEKQATLTVGA
+412 
-427 IRYLLDKAAGVKR
+427 
-440 SVYTQDTLS
+440 
-449 ALDEAVEQA
+449 
-458 KKTLATDEAYS
+458 AYS
-469 SIGQKELQ
+469 SIGSNELTSLQ
-477 RMTAA
+477 D
-482 MQALRKAIY
+482 ALRELRWAVL
-491 GLKTD
+491 GLETLSNK
-496 SQGKIHVQLSVVDA
+496 QIHVKLSVLDT
-510 SDIHLKHVGL
+510 SDIYEGHVGDN
-520 SQALHNPNLLTKGM
+520 QANHNYNTRTATL

-542 YDILNTSC
+542 YDLLHNGKYDTGKNTDSV
-550 EKGGTL
+550 EL
-556 LTGYNTT
+556 V
-563 NGSEP
+563 
-568 LLFLNGELVYGEN
+568 FLNGELLYNVSFGSDYLDGETMLKSVKLHDN
-581 FAGYSNTDEVLKAIR
+581 DELSV
-596 LHNGDALTLVRI
+596 I
-608 WPSRIQFSSQ
+608 WFMPNRFPNSST
-618 VGYYSELMMDIPSY
+618 VGTYEQQMLEIVDW

-638 EAPTE
+638 QVEQE
-643 VTAGEPFT
+643 VTAGVPFPVT
-651 IRVTSTSALP
+651 VTSESAFAFRKDGEKP
-661 FAVENDSKQPVV
+661 FV
-673 GASIYRTSAAA
+673 GAEIYYGAAKESA
-684 TEDEVSTAY
+684 EDAETTYVHRST
-693 GHHDTYAVTD
+693 GVLTD
-703 ENGETTL
+703 ENGQTQV
-710 TLYYEGYTLINAYQV
+710 TLYEEGYVLLNAFRM
-725 DDIQGHYTVGPSV
+725 DTEGRYTVGPSV
-738 LVYVKPSDDLAAVK
+738 LVHVKPSTDPSTAK
-752 LQLRKELD
+752 LRLREQLD
-760 EAYYDENYPE
+760 EVYYDENYPE
-770 SIFTPENWQ
+770 SAFTAERWAER
-779 KVKQAYETGVQ
+779 KTAYETGVQ
-790 AIADADNSGA
+790 GIANAETLAEASTAQSEAIAAIKKLQSDMDETN
-800 ASSAQESAVNT
+800 VN
-811 IRSLQKSAVS
+811 
-821 QNNNNL
+821 NPWN
-827 KKFRDILAK
+827 FRYQLST
-836 LPDDVTKLDKSAETD
+836 LPDEVTKLDAAAQTTINTLADLYEK
-851 IANLKAAYEAMT
+851 IKAT
-863 DYQQSEL
+863 PYQLAEL
-870 TEQEIARYE
+870 TEQEIQKYE
-879 EIINAKLNEAESYEL
+879 AVVAASEAGLPPAKEHTLT
-894 KFEQAFAEDVPEAD
+894 FEQKLITDDPDD
-908 QQTIR
+908 QKALEE
-913 DMIAY
+913 MIAY
-918 LKEHTRNEDQYTDV
+918 LQENTPTDDKYGES
-932 TGGNKLAELFTFN
+932 TGNKKLLPLFGFSKYRLPIEKATAL
-945 TYVGGPMVSS
+945 TKDLRATLSPD
-955 ANNSYIYT
+955 YT
-963 PLDKAPALKQDIYAC
+963 
-978 VSPEYAAYLLC
+978 AYLLC
-989 RDAAIQAGKNNG
+989 RNAAIANGNMKG
-1001 PGVISAENGSWSI
+1001 PGVISGNGWSI
-1014 SDESTQMYVPDASNS
+1014 SDAALGSSFQEGG
-1029 NTTRVLGKM
+1029 NTVTLTGSM
-1038 TYTINGT
+1038 TYTING
-1045 KYAIRSIKVTG
+1045 KQYAIRDINIEGAEVPLSLTDSNVLKYEDGTLI
-1056 LDTEASKR
+1056 DAS
-1064 TLSFYDDTGYKG
+1064 TYKG
-1076 RSKGLMCNQVVP
+1076 KTNVHINVHAKNAQIG
-1088 DTFLA
+1088 FI
-1093 FDMPFNNVT
+1093 MPFNDVK

-1108 PASGSASE
+1108 PVGGTSSE
-1116 VEKARADA
+1116 AEKARADA

-1139 KYTDKLDEIKKAYE
+1139 KYADKLDKIREAYE
-1153 AGIAKIKDK
+1153 TGIAKIKDET
-1162 KQTPTVDAINTA
+1162 QTPTVNAINTV
-1174 RRETASKMAKAAA
+1174 RRETASKMAKEAA
-1187 GSSSSADYEKYWG
+1187 GSSSLTDYEKYWG
-1200 PNGLYRSEFDP
+1200 PDGLYRSEFDP

-1226 YDDSKDNDGEPF
+1226 YDDSKDNEGTPF

-1273 LRALKEKNCSWTGTG
+1273 LRALKEQGCTWTGTG
-1288 GTEFG
+1288 GAGFG
-1293 ITYLSGIKDGDHKLS
+1293 ITYLSGIKDGEHTLS
-1308 EFDGGKESGWMGTL
+1308 EFTGGNESGWMGTL
-1322 NGFFVNLSFAEF
+1322 NGFFVNLSFSEF
-1334 RVTPK
+1334 RVTRR
-1339 EGQESKILLEDGD
+1339 EGQESNILLADGD

-1360 TGLGAD
+1360 TGLGED
-1366 LGGTW
+1366 LGGTFY
-1371 GNSDTTLKALK
+1371 NSDTTLKALK
-1382 VESGTETLV
+1382 VENGTQTLV
-1391 LAPEFEAV
+1391 LTPEFEAV

-1482 AREYVGTWYELHI
+1482 ARKYVGTWYELHI

-1559 TDFDAVDAVKQAIAD
+1559 TDFDAVDAVKQAIAE
-1574 LPTVAN
+1574 LPTVSN

-1651 RLVGYVTPDMQIRL
+1651 RLVGYVPDRTQIKL
-1665 NDTPVANGDSFTLGY
+1665 NGTSVANGDSFTLGY

-1709 EGAGDEVKQAVNAIT
+1709 EGAGDDVKQAVNAIT

-1738 ETLTETAKDLAK
+1738 ETLTETAKELAK

-1756 KEGQTV
+1756 GEGQTV

-1768 NLKIEVTRYSV
+1768 NLKIEVTSYNV

-1785 LALEIKPQ
+1785 LVLEIKPQ

-1801 NADGT
+1801 NADGAPISSNT
-1806 TASSK
+1806 TK
-1811 TTDAEDLGNHVINAP
+1811 AEDLDNHVINAP

-1917 TFVINGEEY
+1917 TFVIGSEEY

-1933 LTDDLLTKLSEADS
+1933 LTDDLLTALSAAES

-1977 KDLPFTDVSA
+1977 KNLPFTDVSA
-1987 NSWFYD
+1987 NNWFYD
-1993 GVKYAYENGLMNGTS
+1993 GVKYAYEKGLMNGTS
-2008 STAFSPNA
+2008 SNAFSPNA

-2085 SAALTA
+2085 SAALTG

-2114 LQGSNGRLNPQG
+2114 LQGSNGKLNPQG

>member
-1 MSKVTDWKTPI
+1 MTVQKNRKEVPPVWRNLLLVWLIFSLVVASILPVCAAEPTAQTLTVSDITKYEISGTIEVDSVKYNVYKTTLDATKQDGLSFKVSPLI
-12 GKSSTYDGVFDGNG
+12 GLVSTYSLGTKATNFKPGRANDGVLIERNDTLFNAAVKHFNDSQNALALNDG
-26 YSIKNLKYKPTQ
+26 SIKNGNSYLLFQIAKNHFRKGIIEIPGFLLVEWTPGSVAPVTVDTRGLQNKLDETPETTQ
-38 QANQARALF
+38 TDGVYVDRTVYHEDDRYF
-47 GKIGKT
+47 GKNK
-53 AIIRNLGISGAKVTA
+53 
-68 ETSSQV
+68 
-74 DTNIAVLAG
+74 
-83 NNSGYIYN
+83 
-91 CYVIDSEVSVETKS
+91 
-105 APNIGV
+105 
-111 LCSVNNGKIE
+111 
-121 NCYCIN
+121 
-127 STIKD
+127 
-132 TSTITTS
+132 
-139 GVYGGIAGA
+139 
-148 NTGTV
+148 
-153 KNSYA
+153 
-158 VSITFSICEKNT
+158 TFSVLYNQL
-170 ITPHPVSS
+170 
-178 SNTENVYYS
+178 
-187 KATGDAR
+187 
-194 TYTGGTEKDTAWFKS
+194 KD
-209 DAAVDTLGK
+209 DLPQGRN
-218 EYFAKDGTNKNNGY
+218 Y
-232 PVLTFKNISVG
+232 
-243 GGDKTALENA
+243 
-253 LKVFPTKGY
+253 
-262 YTTNDRYNGVS
+262 
-273 TSVNGF
+273 NGF
-279 WNDMQKLAASAR
+279 WDIYLGARKAAEDALTSNNQETVNDALSLLTTAA
-291 AVYGKENATD
+291 D
-301 AEIQAEVK
+301 
-309 KLQDS
+309 
-314 ADAIQ
+314 
-319 KAIAN
+319 N

-333 TLLYEAMQH
+333 TLLHEAIEAADI
-342 TVSKDRYTPVSYA
+342 TKKDDYTPKSWSAYIQAKEAAVSLMDRM
-355 AFTKAYDEASAL
+355 FNAS
-367 MASMFDEKGN
+367 GN
-377 PTDANTSANGK
+377 PTTDNTPAV
-388 QETLEALAKK
+388 QDE
-398 LEAAWKDLDERVSY
+398 LD
-412 NGTSGEKQATLTVGA
+412 
-427 IRYLLDKAAGVKR
+427 
-440 SVYTQDTLS
+440 
-449 ALDEAVEQA
+449 
-458 KKTLATDEAYS
+458 TLATELTTAREALDKRASLISTDALKRAELAIAAIQQIQTQYGNADLSDYTGDSVTTLKTKLEKAVQLTKDVPAYS
-469 SIGQKELQ
+469 SIGSNELTSLQ
-477 RMTAA
+477 D
-482 MQALRKAIY
+482 ALRELRWAVL
-491 GLKTD
+491 GLETESNK
-496 SQGKIHVQLSVVDA
+496 QIHVKLSVLDT
-510 SDIHLKHVGL
+510 SDIYEGHVGDN
-520 SQALHNPNLLTKGM
+520 QANHNYNTRTATL

-542 YDILNTSC
+542 YDLLHNGKYDTGKNTDSV
-550 EKGGTL
+550 EL
-556 LTGYNTT
+556 V
-563 NGSEP
+563 
-568 LLFLNGELVYGEN
+568 FLNGELLYNVSFGSDYLDGETMLKSVKLHDN
-581 FAGYSNTDEVLKAIR
+581 DELSV
-596 LHNGDALTLVRI
+596 I
-608 WPSRIQFSSQ
+608 WFMPNRFPNSST
-618 VGYYSELMMDIPSY
+618 VGTYEQQMLEVVDW

-638 EAPTE
+638 QVEQE
-643 VTAGEPFT
+643 VTAGVPFPVTVTSESAFAFRKDGEKPFT
-651 IRVTSTSALP
+651 GAEIYYGAPSETAQDAETTYVHRSTGAL
-661 FAVENDSKQPVV
+661 
-673 GASIYRTSAAA
+673 
-684 TEDEVSTAY
+684 
-693 GHHDTYAVTD
+693 TD
-703 ENGETTL
+703 ENGQAQV
-710 TLYYEGYTLINAYQV
+710 TLYEEGYVLLNAFRM
-725 DDIQGHYTVGPSV
+725 DTEGRYTVGPSV
-738 LVYVKPSDDLAAVK
+738 LVHVKPSTDPSTAK
-752 LQLRKELD
+752 LRLREQLD
-760 EAYYDENYPE
+760 EVYYDENYPE
-770 SIFTPENWQ
+770 SAFTAERWAER
-779 KVKQAYETGVQ
+779 KAAYEEGVQ
-790 AIADADNSGA
+790 GIANAATLGEASTAQSEAIAKIKKLQSAMDEDN
-800 ASSAQESAVNT
+800 V
-811 IRSLQKSAVS
+811 
-821 QNNNNL
+821 NNL
-827 KKFRDILAK
+827 WNFRYDLST
-836 LPDDVTKLDKSAETD
+836 LPDKVTKLDAAAEKTINKLIDLYKKIEQTPYQFAELTD
-851 IANLKAAYEAMT
+851 QELEKYKAVIAAYEKGLPSAQEYTMT
-863 DYQQSEL
+863 
-870 TEQEIARYE
+870 
-879 EIINAKLNEAESYEL
+879 
-894 KFEQAFAEDVPEAD
+894 FEQKLITDDPDDQKALEA
-908 QQTIR
+908 
-913 DMIAY
+913 MIAY
-918 LKEHTRNEDQYTDV
+918 LQANTPTDDKYGDS
-932 TGGNKLAELFTFN
+932 TGNKKLLPLFGFSKYGLPIEKATAL
-945 TYVGGPMVSS
+945 TKDLYATLSPD
-955 ANNSYIYT
+955 YT
-963 PLDKAPALKQDIYAC
+963 
-978 VSPEYAAYLLC
+978 AYLLC
-989 RDAAIQAGKNNG
+989 RNAARAEGKNNG
-1001 PGVISAENGSWSI
+1001 PGEIRAEDRSWSI
-1014 SDESTQMYVPDASNS
+1014 SDETLGSSFQESG
-1029 NTTRVLGKM
+1029 NTVTLTGSM
-1038 TYTINGT
+1038 TYTING
-1045 KYAIRSIKVTG
+1045 KQYAIRDISIEGAEVPLSLTNSNALNYVDG
-1056 LDTEASKR
+1056 
-1064 TLSFYDDTGYKG
+1064 TLIDATNYKG
-1076 RSKGLMCNQVVP
+1076 KTENHINVHAKNAKVG
-1088 DTFLA
+1088 FI
-1093 FDMPFNNVT
+1093 MPFNDVK
-1102 ITVTWG
+1102 IVVTWG
-1108 PASGSASE
+1108 PVSGTDSE

-1139 KYTDKLDEIKKAYE
+1139 KYADKIEAIRAAYE
-1153 AGIAKIKDK
+1153 IGIAKIKDETK
-1162 KQTPTVDAINTA
+1162 TTTVDAINTV

-1187 GSSSSADYEKYWG
+1187 GSSSLTDYEKFWG
-1200 PNGLYRSEFDP
+1200 ANGLYTSEFDP

-1226 YDDSKDNDGEPF
+1226 YDDSKDNDGKPF
-1238 FYTGPTTAADYSV
+1238 FYTGPATAADYSV

-1273 LRALKEKNCSWTGTG
+1273 LRALKEKGCTWTGTG
-1288 GTEFG
+1288 GAGFG
-1293 ITYLSGIKDGDHKLS
+1293 ITYLSGIKDSDHTLS
-1308 EFDGGKESGWMGTL
+1308 EFTGGNESGWMGTL
-1322 NGFFVNLSFAEF
+1322 NGFFTNLGFNEF

-1366 LGGTW
+1366 LGGTFY
-1371 GNSDTTLKALK
+1371 NSDTTLKALK
-1382 VESGTETLV
+1382 VENGTETLV

-1482 AREYVGTWYELHI
+1482 ARKYVGTWYELHI

-1574 LPTVAN
+1574 LPTVSN

-1635 SPDTVSA
+1635 LPDTVSA

-1651 RLVGYVTPDMQIRL
+1651 HLVGYVTAGSTQITL
-1665 NDTPVANGDSFTLGY
+1665 NGIPVANGDSFTLGY

-1709 EGAGDEVKQAVNAIT
+1709 EDAGDEVKQAVNAIT

-1738 ETLTETAKDLAK
+1738 ETLTETAKELAK

-1762 EVTAEV
+1762 KVTAEV
-1768 NLKIEVTRYSV
+1768 NLKIEVTSYSV

-1811 TTDAEDLGNHVINAP
+1811 TTDAEDLGNHVIKAP

-1884 TIEMDGA
+1884 TIEMDGV

-1977 KDLPFTDVSA
+1977 KNLPFTDVSA
-1987 NSWFYD
+1987 NNWFYD

-2008 STAFSPNA
+2008 SNAFSPNA

-2100 YAAEAMQWAVAEGL
+2100 YASEAMQWAVAEGL
-2114 LQGSNGRLNPQG
+2114 LQGSNGKLNPQG

-2140 MEKIAK
+2140 MEKFAK

>member
-1 MSKVTDWKTPI
+1 MQLGSNGLTNPSSDYTLDTKTHTLTGKEVDVSVSKTYIVKIKSTPFLFQNTTSNGI
-12 GKSSTYDGVFDGNG
+12 GKSKTRTAGNKKGLTIGANASKTNTELAPFVTTRTVLENLG
-26 YSIKNLKYKPTQ
+26 YTLDKNSSGDYYFAYFTELKYAVLVEITPDGLEPPKPLDFKELNAQLARVADDKKDEWHTSDDRWNGIEYSKNGFWADLTESNGPLANAKEALSAVTQ
-38 QANQARALF
+38 DDINTACANL
-47 GKIGKT
+47 KT
-53 AIIRNLGISGAKVTA
+53 AI
-68 ETSSQV
+68 
-74 DTNIAVLAG
+74 
-83 NNSGYIYN
+83 
-91 CYVIDSEVSVETKS
+91 
-105 APNIGV
+105 
-111 LCSVNNGKIE
+111 
-121 NCYCIN
+121 
-127 STIKD
+127 
-132 TSTITTS
+132 
-139 GVYGGIAGA
+139 
-148 NTGTV
+148 
-153 KNSYA
+153 
-158 VSITFSICEKNT
+158 
-170 ITPHPVSS
+170 
-178 SNTENVYYS
+178 S
-187 KATGDAR
+187 K
-194 TYTGGTEKDTAWFKS
+194 
-209 DAAVDTLGK
+209 
-218 EYFAKDGTNKNNGY
+218 
-232 PVLTFKNISVG
+232 
-243 GGDKTALENA
+243 
-253 LKVFPTKGY
+253 
-262 YTTNDRYNGVS
+262 
-273 TSVNGF
+273 
-279 WNDMQKLAASAR
+279 
-291 AVYGKENATD
+291 
-301 AEIQAEVK
+301 
-309 KLQDS
+309 
-314 ADAIQ
+314 
-319 KAIAN
+319 
-324 LIPTTRANT
+324 LIPAKCANT
-333 TLLYEAMQH
+333 TLLYEELLNEPNKA
-342 TVSKDRYTPVSYA
+342 DYTPKSWA
-355 AFTKAYDEASAL
+355 AYTKVRDRAEAM
-367 MASMFDEKGN
+367 MASMFDDKGK

-388 QETLEALAKK
+388 Q
-398 LEAAWKDLDERVSY
+398 DE
-412 NGTSGEKQATLTVGA
+412 L
-427 IRYLLDKAAGVKR
+427 
-440 SVYTQDTLS
+440 
-449 ALDEAVEQA
+449 
-458 KKTLATDEAYS
+458 KTLAAELTAARGALDKRASLISTDGTKRAELAIAAIQQINQQYGSADLSAYYTTDSVTTLKTKLEKAVKLTKDVPAYS
-469 SIGQKELQ
+469 SIGSKELTSLQ
-477 RMTAA
+477 D
-482 MQALRKAIY
+482 ALRKLRWAVL
-491 GLKTD
+491 GLETLSNK
-496 SQGKIHVQLSVVDA
+496 QIHVKLSVLDT
-510 SDIHLKHVGL
+510 SDIYEGHVGDN
-520 SQALHNPNLLTKGM
+520 QANHNYNTRTATL

-542 YDILNTSC
+542 YDLLHDGNYDTGKNTDSV
-550 EKGGTL
+550 EL
-556 LTGYNTT
+556 V
-563 NGSEP
+563 
-568 LLFLNGELVYGEN
+568 FLNGELLYNVSFGSDYLDGETMLQSVKLHDN
-581 FAGYSNTDEVLKAIR
+581 DELSVVWFMPNR
-596 LHNGDALTLVRI
+596 FPN
-608 WPSRIQFSSQ
+608 SST
-618 VGYYSELMMDIPSY
+618 VGTYEQQMLEIVDW

-638 EAPTE
+638 QVAQE
-643 VTAGEPFT
+643 VTAGVPFPVT
-651 IRVTSTSALP
+651 VTSESAFAFRKDGEKP
-661 FAVENDSKQPVV
+661 FV
-673 GASIYRTSAAA
+673 GAEIYYGAAKESA
-684 TEDEVSTAY
+684 EDAETTYVHRSTGAL
-693 GHHDTYAVTD
+693 TD
-703 ENGETTL
+703 ENGQAQV
-710 TLYYEGYTLINAYQV
+710 TLYEEGYVLLNAFRM
-725 DDIQGHYTVGPSV
+725 DTEGRYTVGPSV
-738 LVYVKPSDDLAAVK
+738 LVHVKPSTDPSTAK
-752 LQLRKELD
+752 LRLREQLD
-760 EAYYDENYPE
+760 EVYYDENYPE
-770 SIFTPENWQ
+770 SAFTAERWAER
-779 KVKQAYETGVQ
+779 KAAYENGVQ
-790 AIADADNSGA
+790 GIANAETLAEASTAQSEAIAAIKKLQSDMDETN
-800 ASSAQESAVNT
+800 VN
-811 IRSLQKSAVS
+811 
-821 QNNNNL
+821 NPWN
-827 KKFRDILAK
+827 FRYQLST
-836 LPDDVTKLDKSAETD
+836 LPDEVTKLDAAAQTTIDTLADLYEK
-851 IANLKAAYEAMT
+851 IKAT
-863 DYQQSEL
+863 PYQLAEL
-870 TEQEIARYE
+870 TEQEIQKYE
-879 EIINAKLNEAESYEL
+879 AVVAASKAGLPPAEEHTL
-894 KFEQAFAEDVPEAD
+894 TFEQKLITDDPDDQKALEA
-908 QQTIR
+908 
-913 DMIAY
+913 MIAY
-918 LKEHTRNEDQYTDV
+918 LQANTPTDDKYGES
-932 TGGNKLAELFTFN
+932 TGNKKLLPLFGFSKYRLPIEKATAL
-945 TYVGGPMVSS
+945 TKDLRATLSPD
-955 ANNSYIYT
+955 YT
-963 PLDKAPALKQDIYAC
+963 
-978 VSPEYAAYLLC
+978 AYLLC
-989 RDAAIQAGKNNG
+989 RNAAMADGNMKG
-1001 PGVISAENGSWSI
+1001 PGVISGNGWSI
-1014 SDESTQMYVPDASNS
+1014 SDEALGSSFQEGG
-1029 NTTRVLGKM
+1029 NTVTLTGSM
-1038 TYTINGT
+1038 TYTING
-1045 KYAIRSIKVTG
+1045 KQYAIRDINIEGAEVPLSLTDSNVLKYEDGTLI
-1056 LDTEASKR
+1056 DAS
-1064 TLSFYDDTGYKG
+1064 TYKG
-1076 RSKGLMCNQVVP
+1076 KTNVHINVHAKNAQIG
-1088 DTFLA
+1088 FI
-1093 FDMPFNNVT
+1093 MPFNDVK

-1108 PASGSASE
+1108 PVAGTTSE
-1116 VEKARADA
+1116 VDQARADA

-1139 KYTDKLDEIKKAYE
+1139 KYADKLDEIKKAYE
-1153 AGIAKIKDK
+1153 TGIAKIKDET
-1162 KQTPTVDAINTA
+1162 QTPTVDAINRV
-1174 RRETASKMAKAAA
+1174 RRETASKMAKEAA
-1187 GSSSSADYEKYWG
+1187 GSSSLTDYEKYWG

-1226 YDDSKDNDGEPF
+1226 YDDSKDNDGKPF

-1262 IGDNDTMMTVI
+1262 IGDNDNMMTVI
-1273 LRALKEKNCSWTGTG
+1273 LRALKEQGCTWTGTG
-1288 GTEFG
+1288 GAGFG
-1293 ITYLSGIKDGDHKLS
+1293 ITYLSGIKDGEHTLS
-1308 EFDGGKESGWMGTL
+1308 EFTGGNESGWMGTL
-1322 NGFFVNLSFAEF
+1322 NGFFVNLSFSEF
-1334 RVTPK
+1334 RVTRR
-1339 EGQESKILLEDGD
+1339 EGQESNILLADGD

-1366 LGGTW
+1366 LGGTFY
-1371 GNSDTTLKALK
+1371 NSDTTLKALK
-1382 VESGTETLV
+1382 VENGTQTLV
-1391 LAPEFEAV
+1391 LTPEFEAV

-1482 AREYVGTWYELHI
+1482 ARKYVGTWYELHI

-1559 TDFDAVDAVKQAIAD
+1559 TDFDAVDAVKQAIAE
-1574 LPTVAN
+1574 LPTVSN

-1651 RLVGYVTPDMQIRL
+1651 RLVGYVTAGSTQITL
-1665 NDTPVANGDSFTLGY
+1665 NGIPVANGDSFTLGY

-1709 EGAGDEVKQAVNAIT
+1709 EDAGDEVKKAVNAIT

-1738 ETLTETAKDLAK
+1738 ETLTETAKELAK

-1756 KEGQTV
+1756 GEGQTV

-1768 NLKIEVTRYSV
+1768 NLKIEVTSYNV

-1785 LALEIKPQ
+1785 LVLEIKPQ

-1801 NADGT
+1801 NADGAPISSNT
-1806 TASSK
+1806 TK
-1811 TTDAEDLGNHVINAP
+1811 AEDLDNHVINAP

-1873 VVILTSDRRTA
+1873 VVILTSDRRMA

-1917 TFVINGEEY
+1917 TFVINGKEY

-1933 LTDDLLTKLSEADS
+1933 LTDDLLTALSKA
-1947 VSATPVFKDRPIIPV
+1947 VTISATPVFKDRPIIPV

-1977 KDLPFTDVSA
+1977 KNLPFTDVSA
-1987 NSWFYD
+1987 NNWFYD

-2008 STAFSPNA
+2008 SNAFSPNA

-2085 SAALTA
+2085 STALTA

-2100 YAAEAMQWAVAEGL
+2100 YASEAMQWAVAEGL